1 MVKRGQRLKMV
12 PSNGSRGNENRA
24 MTGSSD
30 GTVTEDG
37 KSMSTAEDRQID
49 KEREKGRGRKGRNV
63 PQTVE
68 CPVCSCAIPQRSIH
82 SHIDICLL
90 RGEKKESL
98 RSSGVKPATLLEEA
112 PPKKPSPKSPG
123 EQEEKSIISQT
134 ELSSRKNSA
143 LQFESADNSSSDLE
157 TENSRPEEDYKST
170 VDISGKVLDKESR
183 VLKPLTNGLVSL
195 LKLSETIPVCITT
208 EKPASNEQKPTLAS
222 SEIKKSL
229 EEVQPPN
236 PYLPAHASFRKAEP
250 IKVTTSESGIEEN
263 VSIDNSFSSAVSE
276 LTSSF
281 HSAENSPN
289 NPEHPDSTSAHKT
302 PKVLGSSPLLSDL
315 EAEENITSAEMR
327 EYQRASPEPGTT
339 GSEPSSPKPVEEVAK
354 EPVAGSSHSDKG
366 TENKDGGPN
375 LITAAMLEEEEKLHQ
390 ELEEEEKARM
400 EKAREQWDQSLKEQ
414 RFSRLTHLLKKSNT
428 YTEFLLKRMERQAE
442 EAKRKAEARRKRL
455 QKQEEKKRLKE
466 TTGSQ
471 EVSVRRSDRRHHD
484 SQPSPVKSTAKSTR
498 GSKAAA
504 KVKTEPEEAGP
515 SENGTPVKKR
525 KREDDS
531 EYCLADYISKEELE
545 KKKQKL
551 EGEEQVVPE
560 AADEP
565 SVPRSIVQI
574 MEKEKPTDTF
584 RRVIDGKPVSD
595 RQPELFSGG
604 VLREY
609 QLQGMDWMKVLYE
622 NGVNGILADEMGL
635 GKTVQ
640 CIALFA
646 ELIGEGMI
654 GPFMIVAPLSTLSN
668 WYSEFRRFT
677 PKVPVLIYHGTM
689 AQRTKLRRKMFRVH
703 GELGVHPIVI
713 TSYEITMRDSRF
725 LAVHHW
731 KYIIV
736 DEGHRIK
743 NLNCRLIRE
752 IKRIPTAN
760 KILLT
765 GTPLQ
770 NNLAELWSLLHYL
783 LPEVF
788 DDLGSFE
795 EWFDF
800 TSIGEEG
807 GEEKIVEQEQEKN
820 VLGMLH
826 QVLTPFV
833 LRRLKTDVDLNIPPK
848 KELLVYAPLTAH
860 QQTFYRGTMDRT
872 ILAML
877 KDKDKDEKPLEL
889 SEKGRPKRRAAKKV
903 DYQLMMEDEGDDGQS
918 EEGMLE
924 WVEKV
929 AEAYKREVVES
940 SAPKSSLLNLNLKNI
955 MMQLRKI
962 CNHPYLVEYPLDPAT
977 QDYLVD
983 ERLVESSGKLLLLDK
998 MLPMLHKQGHKVLV
1012 FSQMTKM
1019 MDVLEDYC
1027 LYRGHKYC
1035 RLDGTMAYPD
1045 RQEQIDTF
1053 NKDPD
1058 YFVFLLSTRAGGL
1071 GINLTAADTVII
1083 YDSDWN
1089 PQCDLQAQDRCHRI
1103 GQTRPV
1109 VVYRLITANT
1119 IDQKIVERAAG
1130 KRKLEKMV
1138 MHKGKFKGGESG
1150 TKKSQS
1156 LIDPHELMELLM
1168 SKDHDVVRDC
1178 NDVIS
1183 DKALRTLLDRS
1194 DLLARF
1200 SENLDEVEKQKKGK
1214 RKESH
1219 KVAKEVPGLFKVI
1232 EEESEET
1239 ELKIL

>member
-1 MVKRGQRLKMV
+1 MWEEGFHCR
-12 PSNGSRGNENRA
+12 S
-24 MTGSSD
+24 
-30 GTVTEDG
+30 
-37 KSMSTAEDRQID
+37 
-49 KEREKGRGRKGRNV
+49 
-63 PQTVE
+63 VE
-68 CPVCSCAIPQRSIH
+68 CPVCSCAVPQRSID
-82 SHIDICLL
+82 SHIDLCLL

-98 RSSGVKPATLLEEA
+98 RSSGVKPNTLLEEA
-112 PPKKPSPKSPG
+112 PPKKPSPKSSAVST
-123 EQEEKSIISQT
+123 EQEDKATRLQT
-134 ELSSRKNSA
+134 ELSSCKNLA
-143 LQFESADNSSSDLE
+143 LKFASVSTSSSDLE
-157 TENSRPEEDYKST
+157 TENLRPKEACNST
-170 VDISGKVLDKESR
+170 IETSEKVLDNNVVDYIKDSC
-183 VLKPLTNGLVSL
+183 VLKPLTNGFVSP
-195 LKLSETIPVCITT
+195 LKLSQSGPVCTT
-208 EKPASNEQKPTLAS
+208 AEKPTSSEQKLALAS
-222 SEIKKSL
+222 SEKTLRKSPPGK
-229 EEVQPPN
+229 VQPLDS
-236 PYLPAHASFRKAEP
+236 YLTVQALLQKTEPAKG
-250 IKVTTSESGIEEN
+250 IDTTTSERSIEESLS
-263 VSIDNSFSSAVSE
+263 VDDSFSSAVSN

-281 HSAENSPN
+281 HSTENF
-289 NPEHPDSTSAHKT
+289 PEHPESNSALK
-302 PKVLGSSPLLSDL
+302 PSKVLGCSPTLPKPGPK
-315 EAEENITSAEMR
+315 ENISSTEMR

-339 GSEPSSPKPVEEVAK
+339 GSEPSSPKPGEEVTKGK
-354 EPVAGSSHSDKG
+354 EEPMAGSSHSDVKG
-366 TENKDGGPN
+366 TANKDGGPN
-375 LITAAMLEEEEKLHQ
+375 LITAAMLEEEEKLHK
-390 ELEEEEKARM
+390 ELEEEEKVRM
-400 EKAREQWDQSLKEQ
+400 EKAKEQWDKSLKEQ

-442 EAKRKAEARRKRL
+442 EAKRKAEARRKRA
-455 QKQEEKKRLKE
+455 QKQEEKKRSKE
-466 TTGSQ
+466 PASQ
-471 EVSVRRSDRRHHD
+471 QVSVRRSDRRGAN
-484 SQPSPVKSTAKSTR
+484 SQPTTGSPVKSTSKSPR
-498 GSKAAA
+498 GSKTAD
-504 KVKTEPEEAGP
+504 KIKTEPEETAGP
-515 SENGTPVKKR
+515 SEDGKQAKKR

-545 KKKQKL
+545 KKKLKV
-551 EGEEQVVPE
+551 EEQVVPE
-560 AADEP
+560 VLEEV

-574 MEKEKPTDTF
+574 MEKEKPADTF

-668 WYSEFRRFT
+668 WYSEFRRFS
-677 PKVPVLIYHGTM
+677 PKVPVLIYHGNL
-689 AQRTKLRRKMFRVH
+689 AQRTKLRRKIFRVH

-713 TSYEITMRDSRF
+713 TSYEITMRDSNF

-752 IKRIPTAN
+752 IKKIPTAN

-770 NNLAELWSLLHYL
+770 NNLSELWSLLNYL

-848 KELLVYAPLTAH
+848 KELLVYAPLTSH
-860 QQTFYRGTMDRT
+860 QQKFYKGTMDRT
-872 ILAML
+872 IIGML
-877 KDKDKDEKPLEL
+877 KDNDEKPLEL
-889 SEKGRPKRRAAKKV
+889 SDKGRPKRRAAKKV
-903 DYQLMMEDEGDDGQS
+903 DYQLMMENDGDDKQS

-929 AEAYKREVVES
+929 AEAYKREVVEA
-940 SAPKSSLLNLNLKNI
+940 APKSALLNLNLKNI

-962 CNHPYLVEYPLDPAT
+962 CNHPYLIEYPLDPAT

-998 MLPMLHKQGHKVLV
+998 MLPMLRKDGHKILI

-1027 LYRGHKYC
+1027 LYRQHKYC
-1035 RLDGTMAYPD
+1035 RLDGTMAYQD
-1045 RQEQIDTF
+1045 RQDQIDLF
-1053 NKDPD
+1053 NKDPE

-1119 IDQKIVERAAG
+1119 IDQRIVERAAG

-1156 LIDPHELMELLM
+1156 LIDPHELMELLK
-1168 SKDHDVVRDC
+1168 SQDHDVVRDC
-1178 NDVIS
+1178 NEVIS
-1183 DKALRTLLDRS
+1183 AKALSTLLDRS
-1194 DLLARF
+1194 DLIARY
-1200 SENLDEVEKQKKGK
+1200 SENMDEVEKQKKGK
-1214 RKESH
+1214 VNH

-1232 EEESEET
+1232 EEEPEGT

>member
-1 MVKRGQRLKMV
+1 MVKRGKQLKTV
-12 PSNGSRGNENRA
+12 PSRGSCVRENTDMA
-24 MTGSSD
+24 GSSD
-30 GTVTEDG
+30 VQED
-37 KSMSTAEDRQID
+37 SRNMSTVVGRQIG
-49 KEREKGRGRKGRNV
+49 KETGKERGRKGRNV

-68 CPVCSCAIPQRSIH
+68 CPVCSCAVPQRNID
-82 SHIDICLL
+82 SHLDICLL

-98 RSSGVKPATLLEEA
+98 RSSGVKPNTSFEEA
-112 PPKKPSPKSPG
+112 PPKKPSPKSSAVST
-123 EQEEKSIISQT
+123 EQEDKTVISQP
-134 ELSSRKNSA
+134 ELSSDSNSA
-143 LQFESADNSSSDLE
+143 QK
-157 TENSRPEEDYKST
+157 PP
-170 VDISGKVLDKESR
+170 KVLDCS
-183 VLKPLTNGLVSL
+183 PP
-195 LKLSETIPVCITT
+195 LSEA
-208 EKPASNEQKPTLAS
+208 K
-222 SEIKKSL
+222 
-229 EEVQPPN
+229 
-236 PYLPAHASFRKAEP
+236 
-250 IKVTTSESGIEEN
+250 
-263 VSIDNSFSSAVSE
+263 
-276 LTSSF
+276 
-281 HSAENSPN
+281 
-289 NPEHPDSTSAHKT
+289 
-302 PKVLGSSPLLSDL
+302 
-315 EAEENITSAEMR
+315 ENIRSAEMR

-354 EPVAGSSHSDKG
+354 GVEESSAGSSHSDLKG
-366 TENKDGGPN
+366 TAEKNGAPD
-375 LITAAMLEEEEKLHQ
+375 LITAAMLEEEEKLHK
-390 ELEEEEKARM
+390 ELEEEEKERM
-400 EKAREQWDQSLKEQ
+400 ERAREQWDKRYKKGAYQGFEPRTF
-414 RFSRLTHLLKKSNT
+414 RFYVNNPNHKTILPIVLSRLSRLTHLLKKSNT

-455 QKQEEKKRLKE
+455 EKQEEKKRQKE
-466 TTGSQ
+466 AGGQ
-471 EVSVRRSDRRHHD
+471 EVSVRRSDRHGHD
-484 SQPSPVKSTAKSTR
+484 SRSPVKSTPKSPGR
-498 GSKAAA
+498 SKTAA
-504 KVKTEPEEAGP
+504 KVKTEPEEAGS
-515 SENGTPVKKR
+515 SEDGKQAKKR

-531 EYCLADYISKEELE
+531 EYCLADYIM
-545 KKKQKL
+545 
-551 EGEEQVVPE
+551 
-560 AADEP
+560 
-565 SVPRSIVQI
+565 QI

-584 RRVIDGKPVSD
+584 HRVIDGKPVSD

-668 WYSEFRRFT
+668 WYSEFRRFS
-677 PKVPVLIYHGTM
+677 PKVPVLIYHGTQ
-689 AQRTKLRRKMFRVH
+689 AQRTKLRRKIFRVH

-752 IKRIPTAN
+752 IKKIPTAN

-800 TSIGEEG
+800 TSID
-807 GEEKIVEQEQEKN
+807 K
-820 VLGMLH
+820 LAYF

-848 KELLVYAPLTAH
+848 KELLVYAPLTSH
-860 QQTFYRGTMDRT
+860 QQTFYKATMDRT
-872 ILAML
+872 IIAML
-877 KDKDKDEKPLEL
+877 KDKDEKPLEL

-903 DYQLMMEDEGDDGQS
+903 DYQLMMEDEKDDGQS

-929 AEAYKREVVES
+929 AEAYKREVVE
-940 SAPKSSLLNLNLKNI
+940 AGPKTAQLNLNLKNI

-962 CNHPYLVEYPLDPAT
+962 CNHPYLIEYPLDPAT
-977 QDYLVD
+977 QDFLVD

-998 MLPMLHKQGHKVLV
+998 MLPMLQKEGHKVLI

-1019 MDVLEDYC
+1019 MDVLEDFC
-1027 LYRGHKYC
+1027 LYRQHKYC

-1053 NKDPD
+1053 NRDPE

-1109 VVYRLITANT
+1109 VVYRLVTANT

-1156 LIDPHELMELLM
+1156 LIDPHELLELLK
-1168 SKDHDVVRDC
+1168 SRDHDVVRDC

-1183 DKALRTLLDRS
+1183 TTALRTLLDRS
-1194 DLLARF
+1194 DLLARYL
-1200 SENLDEVEKQKKGK
+1200 ENKEEVEKQKKGK
-1214 RKESH
+1214 RKVNP
-1219 KVAKEVPGLFKVI
+1219 KVAQEVPGLFKVI
-1232 EEESEET
+1232 EEDTEGT
-1239 ELKIL
+1239 ELKIFSN

>member
-1 MVKRGQRLKMV
+1 MQ
-12 PSNGSRGNENRA
+12 
-24 MTGSSD
+24 
-30 GTVTEDG
+30 
-37 KSMSTAEDRQID
+37 
-49 KEREKGRGRKGRNV
+49 
-63 PQTVE
+63 VE
-68 CPVCSCAIPQRSIH
+68 CPVCSCAIPQRNID
-82 SHIDICLL
+82 SHLDICLL
-90 RGEKKESL
+90 RVEKKESL
-98 RSSGVKPATLLEEA
+98 RSSGVKPNTSLEEA
-112 PPKKPSPKSPG
+112 PPKKSSPKSTAVST
-123 EQEEKSIISQT
+123 ELEDKAIISQP
-134 ELSSRKNSA
+134 ELSSSENRA
-143 LQFESADNSSSDLE
+143 LQFDTASARSPDKE
-157 TENSRPEEDYKST
+157 TENSRQEEAYEST
-170 VDISGKVLDKESR
+170 KQTSGKVSDKDSDSCIKDSR
-183 VLKPLTNGLVSL
+183 VLQPLTNCLPTPQ
-195 LKLSETIPVCITT
+195 KLSEAGSVCSTIT
-208 EKPASNEQKPTLAS
+208 EKPTLSEQKAALGLSEKTLGS
-222 SEIKKSL
+222 SE
-229 EEVQPPN
+229 
-236 PYLPAHASFRKAEP
+236 
-250 IKVTTSESGIEEN
+250 EN
-263 VSIDNSFSSAVSE
+263 ISVDNSFTSAVSD

-281 HSAENSPN
+281 QSFENSPN
-289 NPEHPDSTSAHKT
+289 YPQHPESNSAQKP
-302 PKVLGSSPLLSDL
+302 PKVVGCSPLLS
-315 EAEENITSAEMR
+315 EEGTKENIRSAEMR

-354 EPVAGSSHSDKG
+354 GVEESAGSSHSDMKG
-366 TENKDGGPN
+366 TADKNGAPD
-375 LITAAMLEEEEKLHQ
+375 LITAAMLEEEEKLHK
-390 ELEEEEKARM
+390 ELEEEEKERM
-400 EKAREQWDQSLKEQ
+400 ERAREQWDKSLKEQ
-414 RFSRLTHLLKKSNT
+414 RLSRLTHLLKKSNT

-455 QKQEEKKRLKE
+455 EKQEEKKRQKE
-466 TTGSQ
+466 AGSQ
-471 EVSVRRSDRRHHD
+471 EVSVRRSDRRGHD
-484 SQPSPVKSTAKSTR
+484 SRSPVKSTPKSPGR
-498 GSKAAA
+498 SKTAA
-504 KVKTEPEEAGP
+504 KVKTEPEEAGS
-515 SENGTPVKKR
+515 SEDSKQAKKR

-545 KKKQKL
+545 KKKQKI

-560 AADEP
+560 VAEETT
-565 SVPRSIVQI
+565 VPRSIVQI

-584 RRVIDGKPVSD
+584 HRVIDGKPVSD

-668 WYSEFRRFT
+668 WYSEFRRFS
-677 PKVPVLIYHGTM
+677 PKVPVLIYHGTQ
-689 AQRTKLRRKMFRVH
+689 AQRTKLRRKIFRVH

-752 IKRIPTAN
+752 IKKIPTAN

-807 GEEKIVEQEQEKN
+807 GEEKIVEQEEEKN

-848 KELLVYAPLTAH
+848 KELLVYAPLTSH
-860 QQTFYRGTMDRT
+860 QQTFYKATMDRT
-872 ILAML
+872 IIAML
-877 KDKDKDEKPLEL
+877 KDKDEKPLEL

-903 DYQLMMEDEGDDGQS
+903 DYQLMMEDERDDGQS

-929 AEAYKREVVES
+929 AEAYKREVVE
-940 SAPKSSLLNLNLKNI
+940 AGPKTAQLNLNLKNI

-962 CNHPYLVEYPLDPAT
+962 CNHPYLIEYPLDPAT
-977 QDYLVD
+977 QDFLVD

-998 MLPMLHKQGHKVLV
+998 MLPMLQKEGHKVLI

-1027 LYRGHKYC
+1027 LYREHKYC

-1053 NKDPD
+1053 NRDPE

-1109 VVYRLITANT
+1109 VVYRLVTANT

-1156 LIDPHELMELLM
+1156 LIDPHELLELLK
-1168 SKDHDVVRDC
+1168 SRDHDVVRDC

-1183 DKALRTLLDRS
+1183 TTALRTLLDRS
-1194 DLLARF
+1194 DLLARYL
-1200 SENLDEVEKQKKGK
+1200 ENKEEVEKQKKGK
-1214 RKESH
+1214 RKVNP
-1219 KVAKEVPGLFKVI
+1219 KVAQEVPGLFKVI
-1232 EEESEET
+1232 EEDTEGT
-1239 ELKIL
+1239 ELKIFSN